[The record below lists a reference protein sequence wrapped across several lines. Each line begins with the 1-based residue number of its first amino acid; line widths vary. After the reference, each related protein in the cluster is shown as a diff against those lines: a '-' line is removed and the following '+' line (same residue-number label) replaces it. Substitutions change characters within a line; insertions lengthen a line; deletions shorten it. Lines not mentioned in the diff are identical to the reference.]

1 MSDLDHIRDR
11 LAERQSIGEEIV
23 AEKPDIVEKPRDW
36 EKATAVAYLRLV
48 GGVNP

>member
-23 AEKPDIVEKPRDW
+23 AEKPDMWRSPAIGKKRQPWRI
-36 EKATAVAYLRLV
+36 
-48 GGVNP
+48 